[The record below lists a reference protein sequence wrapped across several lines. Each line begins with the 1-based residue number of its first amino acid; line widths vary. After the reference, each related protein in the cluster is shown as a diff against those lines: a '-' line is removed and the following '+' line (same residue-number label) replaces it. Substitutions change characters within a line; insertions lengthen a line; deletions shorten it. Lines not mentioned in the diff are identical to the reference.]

1 MRTHPTLLRS
11 GRRPGRT
18 LRRQAGT
25 AAIELAIL
33 ATVLVPL
40 TLGVTELGRA
50 MYEYNSLVKAT
61 RDAARYL
68 SSQGPGDATDI
79 GIAQCLAVHG
89 TRDCSGSAL
98 LPGLTTA
105 MVAVCDSSNC
115 AGTHANQATG
125 SGVINL
131 VTVTISGYTF
141 TPVLPLPVFTNLT
154 GASITFSDVSTTMRQ
169 IL

>member
-1 MRTHPTLLRS
+1 MRTAHLPLPRLCRA
-11 GRRPGRT
+11 PA

-50 MYEYNSLVKAT
+50 MYQYNSLIKAT
-61 RDAARYL
+61 RDATRYL
-68 SSQGPGDATDI
+68 SGQGPGDAADI
-79 GIAQCLAVHG
+79 GIAQCLAVYG

-98 LPGLTTA
+98 LPGLTTS
-105 MVAVCDSSNC
+105 MVSVCDSVSC

-131 VTVTISGYTF
+131 VTVTVSGYTF
-141 TPVLPLPVFTNLT
+141 TPVVPLPVFTNLS

>member
-1 MRTHPTLLRS
+1 MHAP
-11 GRRPGRT
+11 RRPRS

-33 ATVLVPL
+33 TTVLVPL

-50 MYEYNSLVKAT
+50 MYQYNSLIKAT

-68 SSQGPGDATDI
+68 SGQAPGDATDI
-79 GIAQCLAVHG
+79 GIAQCLAVYG
-89 TRDCSGSAL
+89 KRTCDGAPL
-98 LPGLTTA
+98 LPGLTTS
-105 MVAVCDSSNC
+105 MVTVCDSTNC
-115 AGTHANQATG
+115 AGTHASQATG

-131 VTVTISGYTF
+131 VTVTITGYTF
-141 TPVLPLPVFTNLT
+141 TPVLPLPIFTNLT
-154 GASITFSDVSTTMRQ
+154 GTTLTFSDISTTMRQ

>member
-1 MRTHPTLLRS
+1 MRLLARS
-11 GRRPGRT
+11 PA

-33 ATVLVPL
+33 TAVLVPL

-50 MYEYNSLVKAT
+50 MYQYNSLIKAS

-68 SSQGPGDATDI
+68 SGQAPGDATDI
-79 GIAQCLAVHG
+79 GIAQCLAVYG
-89 TRDCSGSAL
+89 KRTCSGTTL

-105 MVAVCDSSNC
+105 MVTVCDSVSC

-131 VTVTISGYTF
+131 VTVSIDGYVF
-141 TPVLPLPVFTNLT
+141 TPVVPLPVFTNLAGT
-154 GASITFSDVSTTMRQ
+154 TLTFNNISTTMRQ

>member
-1 MRTHPTLLRS
+1 MKQASSAPGALRR
-11 GRRPGRT
+11 G
-18 LRRQAGT
+18 LRRQRGT

-50 MYEYNSLVKAT
+50 MYEYNSLTKAT
-61 RDAARYL
+61 RDGARYL
-68 SSQGPGDATDI
+68 SSQGPNDATDI
-79 GIAQCLAVHG
+79 GIAKCLVVYG
-89 TRDCSGSAL
+89 TQDCSGTVL

-105 MVAVCDSSNC
+105 MVAVCDSVSC

-125 SGVINL
+125 SGVINM
-131 VTVTISGYTF
+131 VTVTVSGYTF
-141 TPVLPLPVFTNLT
+141 TPVLPLPVFTNLDGPT
-154 GASITFSDVSTTMRQ
+154 ITFSDVSTTMRQ